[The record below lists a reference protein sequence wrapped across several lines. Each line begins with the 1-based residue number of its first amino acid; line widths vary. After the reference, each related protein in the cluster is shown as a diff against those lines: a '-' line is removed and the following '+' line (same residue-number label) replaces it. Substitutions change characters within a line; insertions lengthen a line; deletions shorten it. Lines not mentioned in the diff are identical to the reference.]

1 MTPEQIARV
10 AHAANAE
17 YRVILGE
24 ESGPA
29 WADLPEGWRAGIVA
43 GVENARRDNR
53 ETPQQSHERW
63 LISKHRD
70 GWSYGLYDPVNKTHP
85 NMVPFSQLPEE
96 QRNKDALFQAIAR
109 AL

>member
-10 AHAANAE
+10 AHAANTE
-17 YRVILGE
+17 YRTILGE
-24 ESGPA
+24 EPAPA
-29 WADLPEGWRAGIVA
+29 WADLPEGWRAGIIA
-43 GVENARRDNR
+43 GIENARLEST
-53 ETPQQSHERW
+53 ETPEQSHERW
-63 LISKHRD
+63 VVSKFMD
-70 GWSYGLYDPVNKTHP
+70 GWTYGLYDPVHKTHP